1 MPELAEVETFKRQL
15 EPVLLNQRIVSINLY
30 HQRSTRRHPDKEKFI
45 EEVQGKVVN
54 QISRYGKYLTF
65 HLSSG
70 NYLNVHL
77 RMSGRFLMYESSN
90 FDLSNCPKHS
100 HVIIQTQKDAIVF
113 IDPRTF
119 GEFWLT
125 NSPTPELEKGIDA
138 FDSTE
143 AQVRDK
149 ILERS
154 WSKRPIK
161 AILLDQNIL
170 SGIGNI
176 YADEALYRARI
187 HPSRETGSLTQ
198 PETACLRD
206 AIRVVLS
213 EGLERKGTTLSD
225 YRDANGDAGT
235 NAANLRVYGHGGIG
249 ICEVCGSTL
258 VRIVVVQRGTTIC
271 PVCQPAG

>member
-77 RMSGRFLMYESSN
+77 RMSGRFLMYESSD
-90 FDLSNCPKHS
+90 FDLLNCPKHS
-100 HVIIQTQKDAIVF
+100 HVVIQTQKDAIVF

-176 YADEALYRARI
+176 YADEILANSKIL
-187 HPSRETGSLTQ
+187 PSRSIS
-198 PETACLRD
+198 D
-206 AIRVVLS
+206 LS
-213 EGLERKGTTLSD
+213 EFEVLKITKACKSVLGKAIDAHGSSLKDESFRDLNGEIGKYQTQHFVHARKKCARCNGEISTTKISGRTT
-225 YRDANGDAGT
+225 Y
-235 NAANLRVYGHGGIG
+235 Y
-249 ICEVCGSTL
+249 CEK
-258 VRIVVVQRGTTIC
+258 
-271 PVCQPAG
+271 CQN